1 MLADPKEMIVF
12 DGPGSARRLLG
23 VFAHPDDE
31 VFCAGGTLAR
41 AAEAGAEVMIV
52 SATRG
57 ERGQIRDPAAA
68 TRPTLGAVREGE
80 LRAAAAEL
88 GVPRVQVLDYADGTL
103 PHHRSSLGAAIAD
116 IMRQFDPD
124 TVFTFGAGG
133 GYGPPDHV

>member
-1 MLADPKEMIVF
+1 MTSAGESAACHASTNGFASSSEEVIVD

-31 VFCAGGTLAR
+31 VFCAGGTMAR

-68 TRPTLGAVREGE
+68 TRR
-80 LRAAAAEL
+80 
-88 GVPRVQVLDYADGTL
+88 TL
-103 PHHRSSLGAAIAD
+103 PLPVR
-116 IMRQFDPD
+116 P
-124 TVFTFGAGG
+124 
-133 GYGPPDHV
+133 